1 MKSNPFESAG
11 LYDDPEPLDDD
22 AWFLPAPPEADDL
35 PPLPRADQRR
45 LFDPAEWRAAQA
57 DLAMDLA
64 DLALRFGA
72 LDDRLR
78 GRPEGGNRRLSLL
91 EVADLGWWT
100 GDRITADRLAQWHE
114 LRLAGVQD
122 DAQALARADWAV
134 RRLTGGPAPGQGGW
148 GVGLTA
154 FLGRG
159 TSDGDSRGDI
169 ADMAQVMDDCLGL
182 HPLAAAAV
190 LFHLWRRLGQ
200 GGAVRDTEAAVLAAR
215 HADTAGRGGALFL
228 PLALSSGAGLRATGS
243 TRDLLAAWLRG
254 AELAVQAALL
264 HLDRVQVWHIKATD
278 ALAGL
283 QGRVPALMVQLFTD
297 LPSVSAPLA
306 ENHSGASR
314 AAVQR
319 NLIHLQTRGLIRET
333 TGQSRYRTW
342 TAAL

>member
-1 MKSNPFESAG
+1 MKPSPP
-11 LYDDPEPLDDD
+11 DHTDDD
-22 AWFLPAPPEADDL
+22 AWFLPAPPEPDDL

-45 LFDPAEWRAAQA
+45 LFDAADWRNAQA
-57 DLAMDLA
+57 DLALELA
-64 DLALRFGA
+64 DLAQRFGA

-78 GRPEGGNRRLSLL
+78 GLSEGSHRRLALL

-100 GDRITADRLAQWHE
+100 GDRVTADRLAQWHE

-134 RRLTGGPAPGQGGW
+134 RRLSGGPSPAQGGW
-148 GVGLTA
+148 TKGLTA

-159 TSDGDSRGDI
+159 LAEGDSRGDI
-169 ADMAQVMDDCLGL
+169 ADIAQMMNDFNGL
-182 HPLAAAAV
+182 HRLSEAAL
-190 LFHLWRRLGQ
+190 LFHLWRRLGD

-215 HADTAGRGGALFL
+215 HAATAGRGGARFV
-228 PLALSSGAGLRATGS
+228 PLALSSGAGLRASGS
-243 TRDLLAAWLRG
+243 TRAMLAAWLRG
-254 AELAVQAALL
+254 AEVAVQASLL
-264 HLDRVQVWHIKATD
+264 HLDRVQAWNAAANT
-278 ALAGL
+278 ALADL
-283 QGRVPALMVQLFTD
+283 QGRVPALLVQLFAD

-306 ENHSGASR
+306 ESRSGASR

-319 NLIHLQTRGLIRET
+319 NLTQMQARGLIRET